1 MQARDI
7 LDTTHQLEEKG
18 MASPKA
24 ETTSN
29 ALAEK
34 QRPKDVEEQPSKEV
48 AMMFE
53 RINKRLNS
61 VVIVFFGAF
70 FGGLLAIALSVLL
83 GVYA

>member
-18 MASPKA
+18 MARPQA
-24 ETTSN
+24 DTTSEAPN
-29 ALAEK
+29 KK
-34 QRPKDVEEQPSKEV
+34 QDPKVTEEQPSEWV

-53 RINKRLNS
+53 RINKQLDS
-61 VVIVFFGAF
+61 VVILFFCAF